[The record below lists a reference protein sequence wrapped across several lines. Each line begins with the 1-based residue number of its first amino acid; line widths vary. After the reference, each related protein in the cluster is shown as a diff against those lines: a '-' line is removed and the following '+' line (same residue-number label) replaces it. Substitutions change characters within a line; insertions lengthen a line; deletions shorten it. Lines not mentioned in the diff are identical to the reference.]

1 MVLTERLRENVGG
14 VAFRIFQITAVSGGI
29 SYAITAASLN
39 MSYIDWA
46 CYKGVSITVTAN
58 CESIPTLK
66 ISESSAGGT
75 NISLSAHAASGE
87 SGVLMVWGKQA

>member
-1 MVLTERLRENVGG
+1 MILTERLRENIGG
-14 VAFRIFQITAVSGGI
+14 VAFRIFQVTAVSAAV
-29 SYAITAASLN
+29 SYTITPASLN

-58 CESIPTLK
+58 CETLPTLK
-66 ISESSAGGT
+66 ISESSVGGT

-87 SGVLMVWGKQA
+87 SGVLMLWGKQA